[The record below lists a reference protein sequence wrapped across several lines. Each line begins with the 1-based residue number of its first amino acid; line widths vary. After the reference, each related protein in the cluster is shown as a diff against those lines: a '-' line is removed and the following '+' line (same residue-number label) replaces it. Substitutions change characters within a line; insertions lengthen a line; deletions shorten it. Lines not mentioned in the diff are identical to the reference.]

1 MPSGGKREGAGK
13 PKGYKASHTIKS
25 EQARKYIIER
35 VTAELEPILTG
46 QIEAAKGLYYE
57 TVDKKVY
64 QDKPDNTA
72 AKNLIDQAYG
82 KARETLEVEST
93 TKLLI
98 DI

>member
-1 MPSGGKREGAGK
+1 MALGGKREGAGRK
-13 PKGYKASHTIKS
+13 KAQHTIAT
-25 EQARKYIIER
+25 EHARKYLVER

-57 TVDKKVY
+57 TSDKKVY
-64 QDKPDNTA
+64 QKPPDNTA

-82 KARETLEVEST
+82 RAKETLEVDST

-98 DI
+98 DE